1 MNFMSTE
8 IANKMPIGWYL
19 KEADTLITHFL
30 NSAFET
36 YGINR
41 FHWQVMK
48 NIDTHGK
55 ISKEL
60 FYHQVNRFLSKEEL
74 GQVLELLLTRK
85 WILQEEDNYSFTV
98 TGREEYKQIAAL
110 QQSNKEKIMEGTSP
124 EDYLT
129 TITFLEAIIK
139 NMGGK
144 I

>member
-85 WILQEEDNYSFTV
+85 WILQEEDNYSFTAA
-98 TGREEYKQIAAL
+98 GREEYKQIAAL

>member
-1 MNFMSTE
+1 MSTE

>member
-1 MNFMSTE
+1 MSTA

-19 KEADTLITHFL
+19 KEADSLITHFL

-48 NIDTHGK
+48 NIDTHGA

-60 FYHQVNRFLSKEEL
+60 FYHQVSRFLSKEEL
-74 GQVLELLLTRK
+74 NKVLEQLLARN
-85 WILQEEDNYSFTV
+85 WVQQEQDNYSFTAS
-98 TGREEYKQIAAL
+98 GQEEYKQIAAL
-110 QQSNKEKIMEGTSP
+110 QQSNREKILEGTTQ
-124 EDYLT
+124 EEYLA
-129 TITFLEAIIK
+129 TITFLETMIK